1 VRKETLHKQQQ
12 QHINEKK
19 LKLLKEEKND
29 FSPVK
34 IKPFTNDLH
43 EGHQGSQSKK

>member
-1 VRKETLHKQQQ
+1 MKKKTLKKKE
-12 QHINEKK
+12 
-19 LKLLKEEKND
+19 ND

-43 EGHQGSQSKK
+43 EGHQESHSKK